1 MAEIEQPMPPWGPRY
16 DPIVPIPHGLATPEV
31 VSYMSEKTCSDCNA
45 KLTVGEAEEFFGLCS
60 GCHEVHEEIK
70 RDEED
75 E

>member
-1 MAEIEQPMPPWGPRY
+1 
-16 DPIVPIPHGLATPEV
+16 
-31 VSYMSEKTCSDCNA
+31 MSEKTCSDCNA